1 MGVKIPFRREL
12 DFTYRQIEQVAPGIR
27 RIIAE
32 NPSPFT
38 LHGTGTYIIG
48 EGEVAVI
55 DPGPRDAAHIDAL
68 VSGLGD
74 EVISHVLV
82 THTHM
87 DHSPGCALLRERC
100 DAKTYAFGPHGA
112 GKLADGVQV
121 EEGGDM
127 EFAPDVLV
135 KDGDIIRG
143 KGFSVECVY
152 TPGHTS
158 NHICFQYIEQQAL
171 FTGDH
176 VMGWST
182 SIISPPDGD
191 MGDYLRS
198 LEKLLTRN
206 DRVYWPTHGPCIEDP
221 KAFVQKFIEH
231 RLEREAQI
239 LAALTRGLTTI
250 ERMVPEMY
258 EGLPEFMYPAAARS
272 VLAAIEHMVNKGEV
286 ASDQPDEPLTLS
298 TSYRLAG

>member
-12 DFTYRQIEQVAPGIR
+12 DFTYRQIEQIAPGIR
-27 RIIAE
+27 RLVAE

-48 EGEVAVI
+48 DGEVAVI
-55 DPGPRDAAHIDAL
+55 DPGPRDPAHIEAL

-74 EVISHVLV
+74 EVISHILV

-87 DHSPGCALLRERC
+87 DHSPGCALLREHT
-100 DAKTYAFGPHGA
+100 DAKTYAYGPHGA

-135 KDGDIIRG
+135 KDGDVIEGRG
-143 KGFSVECVY
+143 FTVECVY

-158 NHICFQYIEQQAL
+158 NHICFQYVEQQAL

-191 MGDYLRS
+191 MGAYLNS
-198 LEKLLTRN
+198 LEKLLERN
-206 DRVYWPTHGPCIEDP
+206 DSVYWPTHGPSIEDP
-221 KAFVQKFIEH
+221 KAFVRKFIEH

-239 LAALTRGLTTI
+239 LAALKRGIGTI
-250 ERMVPEMY
+250 EKMVPEMY

-272 VLAAIEHMVNKGEV
+272 VWAAIEHMVNKGEV
-286 ASDQPDEPLTLS
+286 VSDEAITLTA
-298 TSYRLAG
+298 TYRLA